1 MELEA
6 VIEPHHGQ
14 LAEVRDM
21 NRGARAIELDA
32 DGALRGLDDSAL
44 VAGELVLGRAGLLE
58 EPNVRAYRTYLT
70 TPNVPRPHAAGGART
85 LLFDGFPR
93 GDVLLVLDDV
103 DGTAIDHGHLAQR
116 REDLVLMVG
125 RTLSLRNRE

>member
-32 DGALRGLDDSAL
+32 DGALRGLDDGAL

-58 EPNVRAYRTYLT
+58 EHESPPERTC
-70 TPNVPRPHAAGGART
+70 
-85 LLFDGFPR
+85 
-93 GDVLLVLDDV
+93 
-103 DGTAIDHGHLAQR
+103 I
-116 REDLVLMVG
+116 
-125 RTLSLRNRE
+125 